1 MVILGDAKFL
11 RVLKF
16 VIFEVVLHDPQKMF
30 LVKFSQ
36 QSAIMYST

>member
-16 VIFEVVLHDPQKMF
+16 VIFEVLHDPQKMF